1 MFAENP
7 TRLFLVRHGE
17 VEEKYHRI
25 YGGRID
31 MNLSDRGRRQA
42 ATLGNFFQRERPDAI
57 YCSSMKRALQT
68 LALIQ
73 DGGALEPVILDELR
87 EIDFGEW
94 TGLEWE
100 EVARRHEAEVFDWL
114 TLLDSGAVKGAEST
128 ADLRARLEPCLRRIL
143 GAHESQ
149 AVAIVCHGA
158 VIRSL
163 LSLLLDIPLNHFG
176 AIDVSYASVTQVD
189 WSSPRAVARYI
200 NHTPWSLTP

>member
-1 MFAENP
+1 MDNP
-7 TRLFLVRHGE
+7 TQLYLVRHGE

-31 MNLSDRGRRQA
+31 MDLSDLGRRQA
-42 ATLGNFFQRERPDAI
+42 EALGGFFKKHKPDAI

-68 LALIQ
+68 LEPIRN
-73 DGGALEPVILDELR
+73 GWSLEPVILDDLR

-100 EVARRHEAEVFDWL
+100 EVARRHAAEVFDWL
-114 TLLDSGAVKGAEST
+114 TLLDSGEVAGAEST
-128 ADLRARLEPCLRRIL
+128 EDLRARLEPCLQRITE
-143 GAHESQ
+143 AHETQ

-163 LSLLLDIPLNHFG
+163 LSILLDMPLDRLG
-176 AIDVSYASVTQVD
+176 ALDVSYASVTLVD
-189 WSSPRAVARYI
+189 WSPKRAVARYV
-200 NHTPWSLTP
+200 NHTPWSST